1 MPSSS
6 VHTFTD
12 PHPYQAAIRASEVE
26 VLVTAKGDFRAEL
39 TKIDLHRLWL
49 QRGRESLPRVFHSS
63 VSKQRAPIVFL
74 AGADQAAMQHSG
86 MDVAPSEI
94 VVDGWGSTHHIRS
107 WGPSQWGAMSLTPDD
122 LAAAGYALAGRELTV
137 PAVTH
142 LLRPSA
148 PLMSR
153 LLHLHGNAER
163 LAKTTPD
170 ILAKPE
176 VARALEQALV
186 DAMVRCLAESTP
198 VEMGASGHHH
208 SRVIA
213 RFEDLLA
220 ANAGRPLYLAE
231 ICAALGVSERTLRV
245 CCQKHLGMGP
255 VRYLWLRRMH
265 FARRALSRANP
276 VTTTVTDIATE
287 FGFWELGRFSVEYRA
302 LFGEPPSASL
312 RRPPDDPRI
321 SSGHLLAFA
330 DSDFA

>member
-6 VHTFTD
+6 FHSFAD
-12 PHPYQAAIRASEVE
+12 PQPYQAAIRAAEVE
-26 VLVTAKGDFRAEL
+26 VLVTAKGEFHAEL

-63 VSKQRAPIVFL
+63 VSAKRAPIVFL
-74 AGADQAAMQHSG
+74 ASADQAAIQHSG
-86 MDVAPSEI
+86 MDVSPSELI
-94 VVDGWGSTHHIRS
+94 VDGLGSTHHIRS
-107 WGPSQWGAMSLTPDD
+107 WGPSHWGAMSLTPED

-137 PAVTH
+137 PSVTH
-142 LLRPSA
+142 LVRPSA

-153 LLHLHGNAER
+153 LLNLHENAER

-170 ILAKPE
+170 VLARPE

-186 DAMVRCLAESTP
+186 DAMVRCLTESTP
-198 VEMGASGHHH
+198 VETGAGSHHH
-208 SRVIA
+208 SRVIG

-220 ANAGRPLYLAE
+220 ANAGKPMYLAE
-231 ICAALGVSERTLRV
+231 ICAAIGVSERTLRV
-245 CCQKHLGMGP
+245 CCQQHLGMGP

-265 FARRALSRANP
+265 FARRALFLGAPETS
-276 VTTTVTDIATE
+276 TVTDIATE

-302 LFGEPPSASL
+302 LFGESPSASL

-321 SSGHLLAFA
+321 SEGRLLAFA
-330 DSDFA
+330 DSEFA

>member
-6 VHTFTD
+6 VRTFTD
-12 PHPYQAAIRASEVE
+12 PHPYQAAIRAAEVE
-26 VLVTAKGDFRAEL
+26 VLVTAKGEFRAEL

-63 VSKQRAPIVFL
+63 VSAQRAPIVFL
-74 AGADQAAMQHSG
+74 ASTDRAAIQHSG
-86 MDVAPSEI
+86 MDVSPSEI
-94 VVDGWGSTHHIRS
+94 IVDGLGSTHHLRS
-107 WGPSQWGAMSLTPDD
+107 WGPSQWGSMSLTPED
-122 LAAAGYALAGRELTV
+122 LAAAGYALAGREVTV
-137 PAVTH
+137 PSVTH
-142 LLRPSA
+142 LVRPSA

-153 LLHLHGNAER
+153 LLSLHGNAER

-186 DAMVRCLAESTP
+186 DTMIRCLTESTP
-198 VEMGASGHHH
+198 VEMGAGSHHH
-208 SRVIA
+208 SRVIV
-213 RFEDLLA
+213 RFEELLA

-231 ICAALGVSERTLRV
+231 ICAAIGVSERTLRV
-245 CCQKHLGMGP
+245 CCREHLGMGP

-265 FARRALSRANP
+265 FARRALFLASP
-276 VTTTVTDIATE
+276 QTSTVTEIATE
-287 FGFWELGRFSVEYRA
+287 FGFWELGRFSVEYRV
-302 LFGEPPSASL
+302 LFGESPLASL

-321 SSGHLLAFA
+321 SEGLLLAFA

>member
-12 PHPYQAAIRASEVE
+12 PHPYQAAVRAAEVE
-26 VLVTAKGDFRAEL
+26 VLVTSKGDFRAEL

-49 QRGRESLPRVFHSS
+49 QRGHESLPRVFHSS
-63 VSKQRAPIVFL
+63 VSAKRAPIVFL
-74 AGADQAAMQHSG
+74 ASTDQAGIQHSG
-86 MDVAPSEI
+86 MDVSPSDLI
-94 VVDGWGSTHHIRS
+94 VDGLGSTHHIRS
-107 WGPSQWGAMSLTPDD
+107 WGPSHWGAMSLTPDD
-122 LAAAGYALAGRELTV
+122 LAAASHALSGRELTV
-137 PAVTH
+137 PSVTH
-142 LLRPSA
+142 LVRPSA

-153 LLHLHGNAER
+153 LLNLHANAER

-176 VARALEQALV
+176 VARAVEQALV
-186 DAMVRCLAESTP
+186 DAMVRCLIEGTP
-198 VEMGASGHHH
+198 VGMRAGGYHH
-208 SRVIA
+208 SRVIV
-213 RFEDLLA
+213 RFEELLA

-245 CCQKHLGMGP
+245 CCQEHLGMGP

-265 FARRALSRANP
+265 FARRALFLANP
-276 VTTTVTDIATE
+276 GTTTVTDIATE
-287 FGFWELGRFSVEYRA
+287 LGFWELGRFSVAYRT

-312 RRPPDDPRI
+312 RRPPDDPGFSEGR
-321 SSGHLLAFA
+321 LLAFA